1 MNQFIRR
8 NSSLVDVDFAR
19 VLRSETRAPLEGA
32 ESFGC
37 QPFGPDYLCDM
48 NCRYRGYSG
57 GYCAWKVGCRCY

>member
-32 ESFGC
+32 ENSDGVTAVKLGMFF
-37 QPFGPDYLCDM
+37 P
-48 NCRYRGYSG
+48 
-57 GYCAWKVGCRCY
+57 

>member
-57 GYCAWKVGCRCY
+57 G

>member
-37 QPFGPDYLCDM
+37 QPFGPDYLC
-48 NCRYRGYSG
+48 RVS
-57 GYCAWKVGCRCY
+57 AKSVGVV